1 MAEVGKLKK
10 DPRNKQL
17 QKELSTLLNI
27 RADII
32 KKARDKINAYKNII
46 KSNPL
51 SPYIVFLDDRN
62 QLEEFRQAHHQTIEQ
77 INNSNIE
84 KMNNNSF
91 IFDGN
96 TTTKDR
102 KIILEQTVGHKTPIF
117 SMYCLDE
124 GIDVPEFQGAILV
137 ASASSL
143 RQYVQRRG
151 RILRGAVKGKIA
163 ELYDIVVIP
172 TSQQI
177 ENMDDVGM
185 TILKKELNRVEQLSE
200 DSLNSSECKNK
211 INDKMAE
218 LGINYTF

>member
-1 MAEVGKLKK
+1 
-10 DPRNKQL
+10 
-17 QKELSTLLNI
+17 
-27 RADII
+27 
-32 KKARDKINAYKNII
+32 
-46 KSNPL
+46 
-51 SPYIVFLDDRN
+51 
-62 QLEEFRQAHHQTIEQ
+62 
-77 INNSNIE
+77 
-84 KMNNNSF
+84 
-91 IFDGN
+91 
-96 TTTKDR
+96 
-102 KIILEQTVGHKTPIF
+102 
-117 SMYCLDE
+117 MYCLDE